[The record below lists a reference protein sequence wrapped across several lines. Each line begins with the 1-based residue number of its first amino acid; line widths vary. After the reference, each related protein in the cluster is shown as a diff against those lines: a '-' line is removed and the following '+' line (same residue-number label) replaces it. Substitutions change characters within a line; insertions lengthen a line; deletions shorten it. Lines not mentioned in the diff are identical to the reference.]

1 MENYKSFLFVLG
13 IFLLLGRAKAEKPR
27 VNVNL
32 GPIQGWRSAYYCMI
46 YNESA
51 SCLDKYQLTD
61 KGVVDVSKDELAEY
75 CKKGGCGEHIGYVL
89 KCIHDVKRDFW
100 FANNITV
107 KLLKERISDGCAKN
121 EGRIPCCS

>member
-1 MENYKSFLFVLG
+1 MENYKSFLFFLG
-13 IFLLLGRAKAEKPR
+13 IFLLGRAKAENKTEPR
-27 VNVNL
+27 VNGNL

-51 SCLDKYQLTD
+51 SCSDKDQLAD
-61 KGVVDVSKDELAEY
+61 KGVVDVNKDELAEY
-75 CKKGGCGEHIGYVL
+75 CKKGRCGEHIGYVL

-107 KLLKERISDGCAKN
+107 KLLKRENFRWMCQK
-121 EGRIPCCS
+121 